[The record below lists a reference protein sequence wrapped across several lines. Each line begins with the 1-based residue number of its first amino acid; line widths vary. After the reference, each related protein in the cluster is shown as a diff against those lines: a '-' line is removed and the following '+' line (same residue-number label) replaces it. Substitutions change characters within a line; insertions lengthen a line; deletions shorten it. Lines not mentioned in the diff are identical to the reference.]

1 MNILVSACLL
11 GIECRYNQ
19 TGEACS
25 AVEALRGKHQL
36 IPVCPEIYGGLP
48 TPRPPAEICGGRVVN
63 REGEDVTKQYRRGAE
78 AALRLAQYFDCTVAI
93 LKERSPSCG
102 YGRIHDGSFA
112 GGMTD
117 GNGVTAQLLSEHGI
131 RILGETQ
138 MDEIRKL

>member
-36 IPVCPEIYGGLP
+36 IPVCPEIYGGL
-48 TPRPPAEICGGRVVN
+48 VVN